1 MAKKNK
7 NEKVKEEVVLV
18 ENSLETLNEAEKE
31 ETKPSPV
38 SLISPAINV
47 IKGLIDLVKGL
58 IEAAKELNV
67 APFVFLIFVGL
78 FSAYNISHPERKLK

>member
-1 MAKKNK
+1 MAKKSK

-47 IKGLIDLVKGL
+47 IKGLI
-58 IEAAKELNV
+58 EAAKELNV